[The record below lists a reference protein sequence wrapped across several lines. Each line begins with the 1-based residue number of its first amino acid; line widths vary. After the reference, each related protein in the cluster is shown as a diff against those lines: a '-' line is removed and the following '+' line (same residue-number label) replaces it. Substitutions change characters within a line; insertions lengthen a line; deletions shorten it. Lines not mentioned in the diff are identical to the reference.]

1 MTQALSALLAE
12 LEAATGPS
20 RELDAK
26 IARAVGWR
34 ERDGMFGREWIS
46 PAGRM
51 AELPFFTESLDAAM
65 TLARNQREAMVSHQS
80 ETTPH
85 SVAMDWQ
92 SGVFEM
98 KHEAMD
104 EAYGLAGKRGCEK
117 SNSMAHSQ
125 FREYP
130 WA

>member
-1 MTQALSALLAE
+1 MKE
-12 LEAATGPS
+12 NPS
-20 RELDAK
+20 GRQDGFESMEHYNTRE
-26 IARAVGWR
+26 
-34 ERDGMFGREWIS
+34 
-46 PAGRM
+46 P
-51 AELPFFTESLDAAM
+51 
-65 TLARNQREAMVSHQS
+65 MVSHQS

-85 SVAMDWQ
+85 SVAMNWQ
-92 SGVFEM
+92 AGVFEM

-117 SNSMAHSQ
+117 SMSMAHSQ